1 MAFLIKQIFDFIIC
15 FLFFLLLLG
24 IIGVKMKTIFVE
36 VQAEDTTVYINTDHI
51 TVIVKD
57 EEKKQWSLFV
67 SDSKDPIFL
76 QEESANKL
84 FDVIKIV
91 KL

>member
-1 MAFLIKQIFDFIIC
+1 
-15 FLFFLLLLG
+15 
-24 IIGVKMKTIFVE
+24 MKTIFVE

-57 EEKKQWSLFV
+57 EEKNQWSLFV

>member
-15 FLFFLLLLG
+15 FLFLLG

-57 EEKKQWSLFV
+57 EEKNQWSLFV

>member
-1 MAFLIKQIFDFIIC
+1 MQLIINFFFHVFLI
-15 FLFFLLLLG
+15 LLLLG
-24 IIGVKMKTIFVE
+24 IIGGVKMKTVFVE

-57 EEKKQWSLFV
+57 EEKNQWSLFV

-84 FDVIKIV
+84 LDVIKIV